1 MLTTVQLND
10 KVRRNQ
16 PEATLQIRFE
26 VRDTDSDMCH
36 CCSIIFATKYCCVC
50 RARGLAG
57 CVAVLAARALR
68 QDLGIGQNG
77 PCTHQDRITTPWRCV
92 TAQL

>member
-1 MLTTVQLND
+1 MRCMLTTGQLND

-16 PEATLQIRFE
+16 PKAALQIRIA
-26 VRDTDSDMCH
+26 VRDADSDMRYR
-36 CCSIIFATKYCCVC
+36 CSIILAAKYCCVC

-68 QDLGIGQNG
+68 QDFGIGQNG
-77 PCTHQDRITTPWRCV
+77 
-92 TAQL
+92 L